1 MPFVPTG
8 LRLAAQLITDPLRND
23 KTKRTPYDVV
33 THLLAVQAQDLRG
46 ARLAIRVRSLGTSAS
61 DVDRALTDDRSLL
74 VTWLNRG
81 TLHLV
86 AAEDYWWLQ
95 ALTTPQIA
103 TSNARRLDQEGVSP
117 AAAERGVRVIVRAL
131 GDGPLT
137 RNQLREHVRAAGVP
151 VAGQAM
157 VHLLLLASLRG
168 HVVRGPVVGGGDQAF
183 VLVRDWLG
191 EGPRIDRSTALGE
204 LAVRYLRGHGPA
216 ADTDLARWAK
226 LPLRDA
232 RAGLSAVADRLV
244 DCEGG
249 LVDLAPRRRTPKLP
263 PPRLLGPFDPVL
275 LGWCNRDDIVG
286 GATGL
291 VTNNGLFRPFALVDG
306 RAAAIWSLAGGK
318 VTLSPIRG
326 LTAQEQA
333 ALDTESTDV
342 LRFLAN

>member
-1 MPFVPTG
+1 MLTG
-8 LRLAAQLITDPLRND
+8 LRFAAQLITHPKR
-23 KTKRTPYDVV
+23 RTPYDVV

-46 ARLAIRVRSLGTSAS
+46 ARLAIRARSLGTTAS

-95 ALTTPQIA
+95 ALTTPPIV
-103 TSNARRLDQEGVSP
+103 TSNARRLGQEGVSP
-117 AAAERGVRVIVRAL
+117 DAAERGVTAIVRAL

-137 RNQLREHVRAAGVP
+137 RNQLREHVTAAGVP

-168 HVVRGPVVGGGDQAF
+168 HVVRGPVVAGGDQAF

-191 EGPRIDRSTALGE
+191 KGPRVDRNAALGE

-216 ADTDLARWAK
+216 TDADLARWAK

-232 RAGLSAVADRLV
+232 RSGLAAIADRLIEL
-244 DCEGG
+244 DGG

-275 LGWCNRDDIVG
+275 LGWCDRDDIVA

-306 RAAAIWSLAGGK
+306 QAAAIWSLAGGE
-318 VTLSPIRG
+318 VTLSPVRQ
-326 LTAQEQA
+326 LTSQQQA
-333 ALDTESTDV
+333 ALDTEAVDV

>member
-1 MPFVPTG
+1 MPIVPTA
-8 LRLAAQLITDPLRND
+8 LRLAAQLITNP
-23 KTKRTPYDVV
+23 KKRTPYDVV

-46 ARLAIRVRSLGTSAS
+46 ARLAIRARSLGTSAS
-61 DVDRALTDDRSLL
+61 DVDRALTDDRSLI

-95 ALTTPQIA
+95 ALTTPPSV
-103 TSNARRLDQEGVSP
+103 TSNARRLGQEGVSP
-117 AAAERGVRVIVRAL
+117 SAAERGVSAIVRAL
-131 GDGPLT
+131 ADGPLT
-137 RNQLREHVRAAGVP
+137 RNQLREQVLAADVP

-168 HVVRGPVVGGGDQAF
+168 HVVRGPVVAGGDQAF

-191 EGPRIDRSTALGE
+191 EAPRIDRDTALAE

-216 ADTDLARWAK
+216 ADADLARWAK

-232 RAGLSAVADRLV
+232 RAGLAAVSDRLIEWEV
-244 DCEGG
+244 G
-249 LVDLAPRRRTPKLP
+249 LVDLAPRRRSPKLP

-275 LGWCNRDDIVG
+275 LGWQNRDDIVR
-286 GATGL
+286 AASGL

-306 RAAAIWSLAGGK
+306 QAAAIWSLAGGK
-318 VTLSPIRG
+318 VTLSPIRR
-326 LTAQEQA
+326 LTAPQQA
-333 ALDTESTDV
+333 VLDVEAADV